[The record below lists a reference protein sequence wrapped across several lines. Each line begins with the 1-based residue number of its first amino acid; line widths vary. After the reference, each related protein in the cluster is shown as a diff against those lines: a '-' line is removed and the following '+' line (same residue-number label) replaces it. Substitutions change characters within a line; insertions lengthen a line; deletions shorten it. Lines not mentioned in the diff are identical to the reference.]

1 MPARVVTWLRQ
12 ARRGRGFQ
20 GIFPARV
27 ALLTAQPRTKNHE
40 RLAMKLDIFIRQ
52 LLAAVGGYLCI
63 DTSNLPA
70 LAAGIAALVIA
81 CLWSFLK
88 KANLF
93 DSASALNDDL
103 LVLAQKALGVAF
115 SQGIAALSGALMN
128 HGFTGDPNDT
138 AAVLLF
144 LLNTGLSHGNVHQI
158 AVGAPLH
165 VLALSALLSALCS
178 CSNTARD
185 AFTQRLEA
193 AAVAVA
199 NETSAV
205 ALEGVLQTLR
215 SELAALEAKPIDA
228 DPMQQLLDSSRV
240 QALRA
245 TLKLGEERLAK
256 LRRTKVVTE
265 VNEVGERSRLQVSR
279 FKSGQPIN
287 PLRGSSSGTTQSRP
301 HPVRAVKVMVSAPP
315 LDAEGRQAGLPQG
328 RVTIPHLAQQVI
340 AALQARCCEAAK
352 QP

>member
-1 MPARVVTWLRQ
+1 
-12 ARRGRGFQ
+12 
-20 GIFPARV
+20 
-27 ALLTAQPRTKNHE
+27 
-40 RLAMKLDIFIRQ
+40 MKLDILIRQ

-70 LAAGIAALVIA
+70 LAAGVASLAVA

-93 DSASALNDDL
+93 DSASMLNDDL
-103 LVLAQKALGVAF
+103 LVLAQKALGVAI
-115 SQGIAALSGALMN
+115 SQGIAALSGALLN
-128 HGFTGDPNDT
+128 HGFTGDPNDS

-165 VLALSALLSALCS
+165 VLVLGSSFVVLGSS

-185 AFTQRLEA
+185 AVTQRLEA

-205 ALEGVLQTLR
+205 ALDGTLQALR
-215 SELAALEAKPIDA
+215 SELAALEAKPIDS

-245 TLKLGEERLAK
+245 TIKLGEERLAK

-265 VNEVGERSRLQVSR
+265 VNEVGERSRFQVSR
-279 FKSGQPIN
+279 FTSFRAKAASSDPGQPAHTIRADAAARITF
-287 PLRGSSSGTTQSRP
+287 PLF
-301 HPVRAVKVMVSAPP
+301 AP
-315 LDAEGRQAGLPQG
+315 
-328 RVTIPHLAQQVI
+328 QVI
-340 AALQARCCEAAK
+340 AALKAR
-352 QP
+352 